1 MHIFSY
7 LVARGLR
14 VHHLEEHNKHN
25 DDDNHFK
32 TYTRKGDVP
41 HTHPSYTPSYTPT
54 YSETFDSTL
63 GFPGEGP
70 PCKIM
75 TYNINGSKNK
85 IGSVLARAKA
95 ARIDIVLLQETH
107 YYNDSYHS
115 KKSGLLNSI
124 KSKDY
129 KPYLSH
135 ATTEDISA
143 GVAICILADSRSVTI
158 PEGATL
164 TTIIPGRAISLRCN
178 INEEGVTI
186 ANLYAPANP
195 TKRKQFYKTL
205 TENKKLPKNT
215 IVGGD
220 FNCVDDVNL
229 DTQKNT
235 GNQYANNAYR
245 EWKSYA
251 AQQGW
256 QDAYRRIHGDKPG
269 GFTRMTAAV
278 HTRIDRIYTAKYNC
292 PWRWAACDSDPCLL
306 AGLSDHLPVIGQI
319 DTAPP
324 RQPSQIESNINR
336 NLLGTAIIKR
346 IIEKIWE
353 DTYTEFP
360 HQGTASPPRG

>member
-25 DDDNHFK
+25 DDDNNFK

-41 HTHPSYTPSYTPT
+41 HTHPSYTPSYTPN
-54 YSETFDSTL
+54 YSEIFDSTM

-70 PCKIM
+70 LCKIM
-75 TYNINGSKNK
+75 TYNINGSKIK

-129 KPYLSH
+129 NPDLSH

-205 TENKKLPKNT
+205 TENKNYQK
-215 IVGGD
+215 
-220 FNCVDDVNL
+220 
-229 DTQKNT
+229 TQ
-235 GNQYANNAYR
+235 
-245 EWKSYA
+245 
-251 AQQGW
+251 
-256 QDAYRRIHGDKPG
+256 
-269 GFTRMTAAV
+269 
-278 HTRIDRIYTAKYNC
+278 
-292 PWRWAACDSDPCLL
+292 
-306 AGLSDHLPVIGQI
+306 
-319 DTAPP
+319 
-324 RQPSQIESNINR
+324 
-336 NLLGTAIIKR
+336 LLGETSTA
-346 IIEKIWE
+346 
-353 DTYTEFP
+353 
-360 HQGTASPPRG
+360 